1 VAERPNYETLL
12 VDVDE
17 GVATLTLNRPDR
29 MNAFNHVMSGELASA
44 FGALDR
50 EEEVRAI
57 VVTGAGRAFCAG
69 VDIDGGLPQSD
80 GTAPAHWRSRESAAT
95 FRPWEMRTPIIAAIN
110 GAAVGLGLT
119 YPMLWDIRVVAEDA
133 KLGFVFNRRGFLPE
147 GNSLWLLSRLV
158 GASCALELLL
168 TARLFDGREAAEMKL
183 VSRALPAEEVLPAAQ
198 EIARDIA
205 KNTAPASTAI
215 TKRLFYAYLECSDR
229 LSARAEEL
237 DYVRWTMEQ
246 PDFREGMSAF
256 REKRDPNWTGAGD
269 LPAGLR

>member
-1 VAERPNYETLL
+1 VETQNYETLL

-17 GVATLTLNRPDR
+17 GVATLTLNRPER
-29 MNAFNHVMSGELASA
+29 MNAFNHEMSAELPRA
-44 FGALDR
+44 FTALDR
-50 EEEVRAI
+50 ADEIRAI
-57 VVTGAGRAFCAG
+57 VVTGAGQAFCAG
-69 VDIDGGLPQSD
+69 VDIDGGLARDAGSPQ
-80 GTAPAHWRSRESAAT
+80 HWRTKESAAT

-119 YPMLWDIRVVAEDA
+119 YPMLWDIRVAAEDA

-168 TARLFDGREAAEMKL
+168 TGRIFDGREAAQMQL
-183 VSRALPAEEVLPAAQ
+183 VSRALPSDEVLPAAQ
-198 EIARDIA
+198 QIARDIA
-205 KNTAPASTAI
+205 QNTAPASTAI
-215 TKRLFYAYLECSDR
+215 TKRLFYSFLESSDR
-229 LSARAEEL
+229 LGARAEEL
-237 DYVRWTMEQ
+237 DYLRWTMEQ

-256 REKRDPNWTGAGD
+256 LEKRAPRWTGKD

>member
-1 VAERPNYETLL
+1 VERVDYETLL
-12 VDVDE
+12 VE
-17 GVATLTLNRPDR
+17 MEGGVATLTLNRPDR
-29 MNAFNHVMSGELASA
+29 MNSFNPTMSSELAAA
-44 FGALDR
+44 FAALDR
-50 EEEVRAI
+50 ADEVRAI

-69 VDIDGGLPQSD
+69 VDIDGGLPQED
-80 GTAPAHWRSRESAAT
+80 ATRPAHWRSGETAAT

-119 YPMLWDIRVVAEDA
+119 YPMLWDIRVAADDA

-158 GASCALELLL
+158 GASSALELLL
-168 TARLFDGREAAEMKL
+168 TGRIFSGREAAEMKL
-183 VSRALPAEEVLPAAQ
+183 VSRAVPHEEVLPAAQ

-205 KNTAPASTAI
+205 ANTAPASTAI
-215 TKRLFYAYLECSDR
+215 TKRLFYSYLECSDR

-246 PDFREGMSAF
+246 PDFREGMTAF
-256 REKRDPNWTGAGD
+256 QEKRAPRWTGTGD

>member
-1 VAERPNYETLL
+1 MEPQNYETLL
-12 VDVDE
+12 VEVDN

-29 MNAFNHVMSGELASA
+29 MNAFNHTMSTELARA
-44 FGALDR
+44 FAALDHAD
-50 EEEVRAI
+50 EVRAI

-69 VDIDGGLPQSD
+69 VDIDGGLPQGD
-80 GTAPAHWRSRESAAT
+80 GAPKHWRSSESAAT
-95 FRPWEMRTPIIAAIN
+95 FRPWEMHTPIIAAIN

-119 YPMLWDIRVVAEDA
+119 YPMLWDIRVAAEDA

-168 TARLFDGREAAEMKL
+168 TGRMFDGREAAELKL
-183 VSRALPAEEVLPAAQ
+183 VSRAVPTDQVLPAAQ
-198 EIARDIA
+198 QIARDIA
-205 KNTAPASTAI
+205 ENTAPVSTAI
-215 TKRLFYAYLECSDR
+215 TKRLFYSFLESSDR
-229 LSARAEEL
+229 LGARAEEL
-237 DYVRWTMEQ
+237 DYVRWAMEQ

-256 REKRDPNWTGAGD
+256 LEKRTPQWTGTD

>member
-1 VAERPNYETLL
+1 MEPLNYETLL
-12 VDVDE
+12 VDVDG

-29 MNAFNHVMSGELASA
+29 MNAFNHEMSTELVRA
-44 FGALDR
+44 FDALERAD
-50 EEEVRAI
+50 EVRAI

-69 VDIDGGLPQSD
+69 VDLDGGLPKGD
-80 GTAPAHWRSRESAAT
+80 ETRRHWRSSETAAT

-119 YPMLWDIRVVAEDA
+119 YPMLWDIRVAAEDA

-147 GNSLWLLSRLV
+147 GNSLWLLSRML

-168 TARLFDGREAAEMKL
+168 TGRLFSGREAAEMRL
-183 VSRALPAEEVLPAAQ
+183 VSRALPREEVLPAAQ

-205 KNTAPASTAI
+205 ENTAPASTAI
-215 TKRLFYAYLECSDR
+215 TKRLFYSYLECSDR
-229 LSARAEEL
+229 LAARAEEL

-256 REKRDPNWTGAGD
+256 REKRAPRWPGMAD

>member
-1 VAERPNYETLL
+1 LEPLNYETLL
-12 VDVDE
+12 VDVDA

-29 MNAFNHVMSGELASA
+29 MNAFNHEMSSELARA
-44 FGALDR
+44 FAALDR
-50 EEEVRAI
+50 ASEVRAI

-69 VDIDGGLPQSD
+69 VDIDGGLPQGD
-80 GTAPAHWRSRESAAT
+80 GSPRHWRSSESAAT

-119 YPMLWDIRVVAEDA
+119 YPMSWDIRVAAEDA

-168 TARLFDGREAAEMKL
+168 TGRIFSGSEAAEMKL
-183 VSRALPAEEVLPAAQ
+183 VSRALPSEQVLPAAQ

-205 KNTAPASTAI
+205 ENTAPASTAI
-215 TKRLFYAYLECSDR
+215 TKRLFYSYLECTDR
-229 LSARAEEL
+229 LAARAEEL

-246 PDFREGMSAF
+246 PDFREGMAAF
-256 REKRDPNWTGAGD
+256 REKREPKWTGTDD

>member
-1 VAERPNYETLL
+1 MELVDYETLL
-12 VDVDE
+12 VELDG

-29 MNAFNHVMSGELASA
+29 MNAFNHEMSSELAGA
-44 FGALDR
+44 FAALDR
-50 EEEVRAI
+50 ADEVRAI

-69 VDIDGGLPQSD
+69 VDIDGGLPQDD
-80 GTAPAHWRSRESAAT
+80 GARPAHWRSGETAAT

-119 YPMLWDIRVVAEDA
+119 YPMLWDIRVAADDA

-158 GASCALELLL
+158 GASSALELLL
-168 TARLFDGREAAEMKL
+168 TGRIFSGREAAEMKL
-183 VSRALPAEEVLPAAQ
+183 VSRALPREEVLPAAQ
-198 EIARDIA
+198 EIGRDIA
-205 KNTAPASTAI
+205 DNTAPASTAI
-215 TKRLFYAYLECSDR
+215 TKRLFYSYLECSDR
-229 LSARAEEL
+229 LAARAEEL
-237 DYVRWTMEQ
+237 DYLRWTMEQ

-256 REKRDPNWTGAGD
+256 REKRPPRWTGSAD

>member
-1 VAERPNYETLL
+1 MKPLSYETLL
-12 VDVDE
+12 VDFDG

-29 MNAFNHVMSGELASA
+29 MNAFNHEMSTELASA

-50 EEEVRAI
+50 ADEVRAI

-69 VDIDGGLPQSD
+69 VDIDGGLPQGD
-80 GTAPAHWRSRESAAT
+80 ETKPAHWRSRESMAT

-119 YPMLWDIRVVAEDA
+119 YPMLWDIRVAAEDA

-158 GASCALELLL
+158 GASSAMELLL
-168 TARLFDGREAAEMKL
+168 TGRMFNGREAAEMKL
-183 VSRALPAEEVLPAAQ
+183 VSRAMPSDEVLPAAQ

-205 KNTAPASTAI
+205 LNTAPASTAI
-215 TKRLFYAYLECSDR
+215 TKRLFYSYLECSDR
-229 LSARAEEL
+229 LAARAEEL

-256 REKRDPNWTGAGD
+256 REKRAPRWTGMGD

>member
-1 VAERPNYETLL
+1 VEPLSYETLL
-12 VDVDE
+12 VDLDG
-17 GVATLTLNRPDR
+17 GVATLTLNRPER
-29 MNAFNHVMSGELASA
+29 MNAFNHVMSSELAQA
-44 FGALDR
+44 FAALDAAD
-50 EEEVRAI
+50 EVRAI

-69 VDIDGGLPQSD
+69 VDIDGGLPQGD
-80 GTAPAHWRSRESAAT
+80 GAKQEHWRSRESAAT

-119 YPMLWDIRVVAEDA
+119 YPMLWDIRVAAQDA

-147 GNSLWLLSRLV
+147 GNSLWLLSRLI
-158 GASCALELLL
+158 GASSALELLL
-168 TARLFDGREAAEMKL
+168 TGRMFDGTEAAEMKL

-198 EIARDIA
+198 QIGRDIA
-205 KNTAPASTAI
+205 ENTAPASTAI
-215 TKRLFYAYLECSDR
+215 TKRLFYSYLETSDR

-256 REKRDPNWTGAGD
+256 LEKRQAKWTGAGN

>member
-1 VAERPNYETLL
+1 MESLSYETLL
-12 VDVDE
+12 VQIE
-17 GVATLTLNRPDR
+17 AGVATLTLNRPDR
-29 MNAFNHVMSGELASA
+29 MNAFNHTMSTELARA

-50 EEEVRAI
+50 ADEVRAI

-69 VDIDGGLPQSD
+69 VDIDGGLPAS
-80 GTAPAHWRSRESAAT
+80 GGAPKHWRSEASSAS

-119 YPMLWDIRVVAEDA
+119 YPMLWDIRVAAEDA

-147 GNSLWLLSRLV
+147 GGSLWLLSRQI
-158 GASCALELLL
+158 GASCAMELLL
-168 TARLFDGREAAEMKL
+168 TGRIFDGREAAEMKL
-183 VSRALPAEEVLPAAQ
+183 VSRAVPTDEVLPAAR

-205 KNTAPASTAI
+205 ENTAPASTAI
-215 TKRLFYAYLECSDR
+215 TKRLFYSFLETPDR

-237 DYVRWTMEQ
+237 DFVRWTMEQ
-246 PDFREGMSAF
+246 PDFREGMTAF
-256 REKRDPNWTGAGD
+256 REKRTPHWTGTE